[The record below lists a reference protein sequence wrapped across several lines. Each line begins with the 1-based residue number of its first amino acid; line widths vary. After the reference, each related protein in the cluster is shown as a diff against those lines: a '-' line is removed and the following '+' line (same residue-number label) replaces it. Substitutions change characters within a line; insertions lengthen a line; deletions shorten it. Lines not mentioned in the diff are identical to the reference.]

1 MNKESIIEWIRSL
14 VIALILLFIINI
26 FLGTTA
32 VINTSMYPN
41 LQEGDMVL
49 LLKKGSIERG
59 DIVTFESDLKIT
71 DYDIERLDPLRKL
84 LVKEGDPKN
93 LIKRVIGMPGDEFD
107 ILGGKIYI
115 NGEVLDESAYFLGD
129 TDGDVHIGVIPEG
142 EYFLMGDN
150 RPMSLDSRSDAVS
163 LVKEEAITGRAL
175 LRYWP
180 LTRLEFFGRVFK

>member
-1 MNKESIIEWIRSL
+1 MKRESIIEWIRSL
-14 VIALILLFIINI
+14 VIALVVLFIINL
-26 FLGTTA
+26 FFGTTA

-49 LLKKGSIERG
+49 LSKTGEIRRG
-59 DIVTFESDLKIT
+59 DVVTFESTLTIT
-71 DYDIERLDPLRKL
+71 AGDIERLDPLRKL

-107 ILGGKIYI
+107 IIGGKIYV
-115 NGEVLDESAYFLGD
+115 NGNELDESSYFLGE
-129 TDGDVHIGVIPEG
+129 TEGDVHIGTIPEG

-150 RPMSLDSRSDAVS
+150 RPLSLDSRSDAVS
-163 LVKEEAITGRAL
+163 LVKAEAIIGKVL

-180 LTRLEFFGRVFK
+180 LTRLELFRRVY